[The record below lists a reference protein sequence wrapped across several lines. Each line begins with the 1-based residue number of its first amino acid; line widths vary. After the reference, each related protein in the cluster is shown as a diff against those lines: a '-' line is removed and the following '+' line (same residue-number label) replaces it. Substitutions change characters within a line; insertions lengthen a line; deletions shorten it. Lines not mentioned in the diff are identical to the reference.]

1 MCDCRNRIVEE
12 VSENEYDKENNIFG
26 ALKLIEQ
33 LYLDGEIPGYVFR
46 NILQEYKD
54 DVCIADFTCYKKE
67 KQEGEGK

>member
-1 MCDCRNRIVEE
+1 MTTESLPIMTERPWT
-12 VSENEYDKENNIFG
+12 KENNIFG

-33 LYLDGEIPGYVFR
+33 IYLDGEIPGYVFR

>member
-1 MCDCRNRIVEE
+1 MNMIKA
-12 VSENEYDKENNIFG
+12 DKENNI
-26 ALKLIEQ
+26 
-33 LYLDGEIPGYVFR
+33 R

>member
-1 MCDCRNRIVEE
+1 MNMIKA
-12 VSENEYDKENNIFG
+12 DKENNIFG

-33 LYLDGEIPGYVFR
+33 LYLDGEIPGHVFR

-54 DVCIADFTCYKKE
+54 DVCIADFTCYNKE

>member
-1 MCDCRNRIVEE
+1 MNMIKA
-12 VSENEYDKENNIFG
+12 DKENNIFG

-33 LYLDGEIPGYVFR
+33 LYLDGEIPGHVFR
-46 NILQEYKD
+46 NILQEYK

>member
-1 MCDCRNRIVEE
+1 MNMIKA
-12 VSENEYDKENNIFG
+12 DKENNIFG

-54 DVCIADFTCYKKE
+54 DVCIADFTC
-67 KQEGEGK
+67 